1 MKTRHLFFFE
11 NKSFPLVP
19 LCGNFLFASFL
30 LLSSAVPS
38 FAVFEDNPAGARQ
51 AGFGG
56 QSAALEDP
64 LSLYGN
70 PALPGSSRKFETGAH
85 FLTSERT
92 TQGPADFNSYG
103 VWALVPRM
111 AYGKMGTLSI
121 AGLYRDDGGALTEK
135 TISFG
140 WGTWQLRRAA
150 AGVFDLGANLK
161 ILSAA
166 ASSGGDSASGVALD
180 LGAVYRPDGTH
191 TVGFSVLNL
200 NNPAFNIGALKDNAP
215 RVIRLGVSERREDY
229 TLSLD
234 LARRSASAGQSGNVS
249 VNPGVEHAW
258 RTERAGLLFS
268 RAGLNLAER
277 ATALSAGLGWKHL
290 ASELSYGLSVPL
302 TGAIVPAHSLTFAL
316 RFGDR
321 DVEAEYERLIKQEI
335 KYRKDLVEALD
346 ESARREN
353 LLKNELSSM
362 KAEIDSLNAKLK
374 DTQEQ
379 KASVSNEKERLAAVV
394 RRQASA
400 EAELR
405 AMAEKRKADKLAQL
419 KYDFSLDWQSYLK
432 VKGGGAPPDVLKSSL
447 QRMLTQ
453 YQDSGIDISQATVE
467 LQGLVR

>member
-1 MKTRHLFFFE
+1 MSRLNNFFLRLPAAL
-11 NKSFPLVP
+11 SGL
-19 LCGNFLFASFL
+19 LWLAFA
-30 LLSSAVPS
+30 APAG
-38 FAVFEDNPAGARQ
+38 AVFEDLPAGARQ

-56 QSAALEDP
+56 QAAALEDP

-85 FLTSERT
+85 FLSSKRT
-92 TQGPADFNSYG
+92 TQGPGDLAAYG
-103 VWALVPRM
+103 AWALIPRM

-121 AGLYRDDGGALTEK
+121 AGLYRDDGGVLTQK

-140 WGTWQLRRAA
+140 WGTWQLRRGAT
-150 AGVFDLGANLK
+150 GVLDLGANLK

-166 ASSGGDSASGVALD
+166 AASGGDSASGVALD
-180 LGAVYRPDGTH
+180 LGAVFRPDSDH
-191 TVGFSVLNL
+191 AIGFSALNL
-200 NNPAFNIGALKDNAP
+200 NNPSFDVGGLKDKAP
-215 RVIRLGVSERREDY
+215 MVIRLGVSERREDY

-234 LARRSASAGQSGNVS
+234 LAKRTASAGEKGNVS

-258 RTERAGLLFS
+258 RSQRSGLFFS

-277 ATALSAGLGWKHL
+277 ASALSAGLGWKHL

-302 TGAIVPAHSLTFAL
+302 TGGIVPAHSLTLAL

-321 DVEAEYERLIKQEI
+321 DVGAEYERLIKQEI

-353 LLKNELSSM
+353 LLKSELASM
-362 KAEIDSLNAKLK
+362 KAEIDSLNARLK
-374 DTQEQ
+374 DTAEQ
-379 KASVSNEKERLAAVV
+379 KASVTDEKERLAAVV
-394 RRQASA
+394 RRQANASA
-400 EAELR
+400 ELA
-405 AMAEKRKADKLAQL
+405 AMAEKRRADKLNQL

-432 VKGGGAPPDVLKSSL
+432 LKGGGAPADVLKSSL

-453 YQDSGIDISQATVE
+453 YQDSNIDISQATME
-467 LQGLVR
+467 LQALLTGK